1 MFCAISGE
9 IPKDPVV
16 SKKTG
21 ILFEKNLIEKYLK
34 VETNGD
40 SCPITNTPMTLD
52 DLLPVHVSS
61 GTAARPRLPLSECS
75 SIPGLLSTLQN
86 EWDELMLETF
96 TLKQHLDAT
105 RKELSHSLF
114 QHEAACRVIARLT
127 RERDEAHHMINT
139 LQTNAVSSGNG
150 SIAEKSCEMEAAVPV
165 VADRLEDAVLA
176 EMNEKCKQL
185 SSSRKGRKVNDQVT
199 TKESMQTLTQAKS
212 YTFHKADKSG
222 GVTCVKVAQ
231 DPASGGTLSLT
242 GSGDKS
248 AILMDLSSGK
258 ALAKLT
264 SHTKKISAVA
274 FVNNST
280 EKLATASADKSV
292 KIWSSSGNGK
302 YSESWSFK
310 DHDAEVTDV
319 SIHPTGNYMISLS
332 ADSSWHF
339 LDIARGQCLKKVTK
353 DEQFKYTSCAFHP
366 DGLILGTTTDT
377 GTLKIWDI
385 REQENVA
392 NLAGHTG
399 SINSVSFSENGYLVA
414 SGSDDGNVKI
424 WDLRKLQCTKTLNVG
439 SAPVSSVAFDSS
451 GMFLAIGGGGD
462 AGTDVQVKVV
472 KDWSQSATLEA
483 QNTKPVTGLCWSA
496 FAKSLVTCSMDRT
509 VKVYTPEGV

>member
-21 ILFEKNLIEKYLK
+21 ILFEKTLIEKYLK

-40 SCPITNTPMTLD
+40 SCPITNTPMTLG

-61 GTAARPRLPLSECS
+61 GTASRPRLPLSECS
-75 SIPGLLSTLQN
+75 SIPGLLTTLQN

-139 LQTNAVSSGNG
+139 LQTNAVSNGNG
-150 SIAEKSCEMEAAVPV
+150 SVSEKSSEMEIAAPA
-165 VADRLEDAVLA
+165 VAERLEDTVFA
-176 EMNEKCKQL
+176 ELNEKCKQL
-185 SSSRKGRKVNDQVT
+185 SSSRKGRKVNEKVT
-199 TKESMQTLTQAKS
+199 TKEAMLTLAQVAS
-212 YTFHKADKSG
+212 YTPHKADKTG
-222 GVTCVKVAQ
+222 GVTCVAVAQ
-231 DPASGGTLSLT
+231 DSPSGFTLSLS
-242 GSGDKS
+242 GSGDKT
-248 AILMDLSSGK
+248 AILTDLSSGK
-258 ALAKLT
+258 ALSKLT
-264 SHTKKISAVA
+264 GHSKKITAVG

-292 KIWSSSGNGK
+292 KIWSSSNGK
-302 YSESWSFK
+302 YAESWSFK
-310 DHDAEVTDV
+310 DHDAEVSDI
-319 SIHPTGNYMISLS
+319 SIHPTGNYMISLT
-332 ADSSWHF
+332 ADSSWYF

-377 GTLKIWDI
+377 GALKIWDI

-392 NLAGHTG
+392 NLAEHTS

-414 SGSDDGNVKI
+414 SGSDDGDVKI
-424 WDLRKLQCTKTLNVG
+424 WDLRKLQCTKTLKVG
-439 SAPVSSVAFDSS
+439 TAPVTSVAFDSS
-451 GMFLAIGGGGD
+451 GVFLAIGGGGD

-472 KDWSQSATLEA
+472 KDWSQSAMLEA
-483 QNTKPVTGLCWSA
+483 QNTKPVSGVCWSEYA
-496 FAKSLVTCSMDRT
+496 NSLVTCSVDRT
-509 VKVYTPEGV
+509 VKVYKPESA